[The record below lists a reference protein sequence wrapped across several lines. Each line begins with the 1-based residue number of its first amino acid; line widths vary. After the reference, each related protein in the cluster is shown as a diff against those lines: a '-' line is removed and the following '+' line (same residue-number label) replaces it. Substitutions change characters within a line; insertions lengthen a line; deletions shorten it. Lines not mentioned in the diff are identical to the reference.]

1 MELKIVTVNTTLADR
16 LQKLPPYLFAE
27 IDKVKRKVIAEG
39 KDVINL
45 GVGDPDLP
53 TPPHIVD
60 SLRKAA
66 DNSDNHQYALD
77 QGKPALR
84 TSIVDF
90 YKNRFGVSLDQ
101 DSEVLPLLGSKEGI
115 GHIHLA
121 FVNPGDTVLV
131 PEPGYPVYH
140 SGTLFTE
147 GKTHWMPLLKENNY
161 LPDLNA
167 IPEDAARNAKIMF
180 LCYPN
185 NPIAV
190 TAPLSFFEEVVAFAN
205 KYDIIVCHDAAYC
218 DVYYDGNKPHS
229 FLEVDGAKDVGI
241 EFYSLSKTFNMTGW
255 RVAFAL
261 GNKNVLAGLA
271 KIKAN
276 LDSGIFGAVQD
287 AAITALNAPQDFHE
301 NLLKIY
307 QERRDIL
314 CDGLKK
320 AGCNVTPPEAAF
332 YVWAPIPKGM
342 TSAETTM
349 KLLEEAAIV
358 TTPGNGFGPSGEGF
372 VRMTLTAP
380 KERLAEAA
388 ERIAALGIY

>member
-147 GKTHWMPLLKENNY
+147 GKTHWMPLL
-161 LPDLNA
+161 
-167 IPEDAARNAKIMF
+167 F
-180 LCYPN
+180 
-185 NPIAV
+185 
-190 TAPLSFFEEVVAFAN
+190 
-205 KYDIIVCHDAAYC
+205 
-218 DVYYDGNKPHS
+218 
-229 FLEVDGAKDVGI
+229 
-241 EFYSLSKTFNMTGW
+241 
-255 RVAFAL
+255 
-261 GNKNVLAGLA
+261 
-271 KIKAN
+271 
-276 LDSGIFGAVQD
+276 
-287 AAITALNAPQDFHE
+287 
-301 NLLKIY
+301 
-307 QERRDIL
+307 
-314 CDGLKK
+314 
-320 AGCNVTPPEAAF
+320 
-332 YVWAPIPKGM
+332 
-342 TSAETTM
+342 
-349 KLLEEAAIV
+349 
-358 TTPGNGFGPSGEGF
+358 
-372 VRMTLTAP
+372 
-380 KERLAEAA
+380 
-388 ERIAALGIY
+388 

>member
-1 MELKIVTVNTTLADR
+1 MKISLAERLK
-16 LQKLPPYLFAE
+16 KLPPYLFAE

-53 TPPHIVD
+53 TPKHIINA
-60 SLRKAA
+60 LKIAA
-66 DNSDNHQYALD
+66 ENPTNHQYALD
-77 QGKPALR
+77 QGKPELR
-84 TSIVDF
+84 KAITDF
-90 YKNRFGVSLDQ
+90 YKNRFNVSLDN
-101 DSEVLPLLGSKEGI
+101 DDNVLPLLGSKEGI

-121 FVNPGDTVLV
+121 FVNPGDVVLV

-140 SGTLFTE
+140 SGTLFAE
-147 GKTHWMPLLKENNY
+147 GETYWMPLLKKNNF
-161 LPDLNA
+161 LPDLEA
-167 IPEDAARNAKIMF
+167 IPDDVAEKAKIMF

-190 TAPLSFFEEVVAFAN
+190 TAPLDFFEKVVAFAKKHN
-205 KYDIIVCHDAAYC
+205 IIVCHDAAYC
-218 DVYYDGNKPHS
+218 DVYYDGKKPHS

-241 EFYSLSKTFNMTGW
+241 EYYSLSKTFNMTGW

-261 GNKNVLAGLA
+261 GNKDILAGLA
-271 KIKAN
+271 KVKSN

-287 AAITALNAPQDFHE
+287 AAIAALTAPQDFHK
-301 NLLKIY
+301 NLLEIY

-314 CDGLKK
+314 CDGLKN
-320 AGCNVTPPEAAF
+320 AGCPVVPPEAAF
-332 YVWAPIPKGM
+332 YVWAPVPNGM
-342 TSAETTM
+342 SSAETTL
-349 KLLEEAAIV
+349 KLLEDAAIV
-358 TTPGNGFGPSGEGF
+358 STPGNGFGPSGEGF

>member
-1 MELKIVTVNTTLADR
+1 MALNIELAER
-16 LQKLPPYLFAE
+16 LKKLPPYLFAE

-53 TPPHIVD
+53 TPKHIID
-60 SLRKAA
+60 ALKSAA
-66 DNSDNHQYALD
+66 ENPANHQYALD
-77 QGKPALR
+77 QGKPELR
-84 TSIVDF
+84 AAIADY
-90 YKNRFGVSLDQ
+90 YKNKFGVALDK
-101 DSEVLPLLGSKEGI
+101 DAEILPLLGSKEGI

-121 FVNPGDTVLV
+121 FVNPGDVVLV

-147 GKTHWMPLLKENNY
+147 GETYWMPLLQKNNF
-161 LPDLNA
+161 LPDLDA
-167 IPEDAARNAKIMF
+167 IPAAVAQKAKIMF

-190 TAPLSFFEEVVAFAN
+190 TAPKDFFEKVIAFAK
-205 KYDIIVCHDAAYC
+205 KYNIIVCHDAAYC
-218 DVYYDGNKPHS
+218 DVYYDGEKPIS

-241 EFYSLSKTFNMTGW
+241 EYYSLSKTFNMTGW

-261 GNKNVLAGLA
+261 GNEKVLAGLA
-271 KIKAN
+271 KVKSN

-287 AAITALNAPQDFHE
+287 AAIAALTGPPEFHE

-307 QERRDIL
+307 QERRDVL

-320 AGCNVTPPEAAF
+320 AGCPVIPPKAAF
-332 YVWAPIPKGM
+332 YVWAPVPNGM
-342 TSAETTM
+342 TSADTTL

-358 TTPGNGFGPSGEGF
+358 STPGNGFGPSGEGF

-380 KERLAEAA
+380 TSRLAEAA
-388 ERIAALGIY
+388 ERIAELGIY

>member
-1 MELKIVTVNTTLADR
+1 MALNIELAER
-16 LQKLPPYLFAE
+16 LKKLPPYLFAE

-53 TPPHIVD
+53 TPKHIID
-60 SLRKAA
+60 ALKSAA
-66 DNSDNHQYALD
+66 ENPANHQYALD
-77 QGKPALR
+77 QGKPELR
-84 TSIVDF
+84 AAIADY
-90 YKNRFGVSLDQ
+90 YKNKFGVALDN
-101 DSEVLPLLGSKEGI
+101 DAEILPLLGSKEGI

-121 FVNPGDTVLV
+121 FVNPGDVVLV

-147 GKTHWMPLLKENNY
+147 GETYWMPLLQKNNF
-161 LPDLNA
+161 LPDLDA
-167 IPEDAARNAKIMF
+167 IPAAVAQKAKIMF

-190 TAPLSFFEEVVAFAN
+190 TAPKDFFEKVIAFAK
-205 KYDIIVCHDAAYC
+205 KYNIIVCHDAAYC
-218 DVYYDGNKPHS
+218 DVYYDGEKPIS

-241 EFYSLSKTFNMTGW
+241 EYYSLSKTFNMTGW

-261 GNKNVLAGLA
+261 GNEKVLAGLA
-271 KIKAN
+271 KVKSN

-287 AAITALNAPQDFHE
+287 AAIAALTGPPEFHE

-307 QERRDIL
+307 QERRDVL

-320 AGCNVTPPEAAF
+320 AGCPVIPPKAAF
-332 YVWAPIPKGM
+332 YVWAPVPNGM
-342 TSAETTM
+342 TSADTTL

-358 TTPGNGFGPSGEGF
+358 STPGNGFGPSGEGF

-380 KERLAEAA
+380 TSRLAEAA
-388 ERIAALGIY
+388 ERIAELGIY